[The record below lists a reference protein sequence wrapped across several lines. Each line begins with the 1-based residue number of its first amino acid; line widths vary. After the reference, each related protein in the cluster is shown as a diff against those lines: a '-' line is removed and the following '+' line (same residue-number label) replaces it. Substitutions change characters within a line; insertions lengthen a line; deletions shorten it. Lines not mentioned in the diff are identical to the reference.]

1 MSALLSVTGL
11 ARRFGGVVAVD
22 GVSLSI
28 TRGEVHGLIGP
39 NGAGKTTVFNLISGH
54 LLPSAGQILFGSE
67 DVTRAPP
74 ERRARHG
81 IRRTFQNLK
90 LFREMTALENV
101 MVGLH
106 ASTRSE
112 IFSAL
117 LRTPGQRREEE
128 RIREESR
135 EALGIVGLAAAAETI
150 AGSLPYGHQRL
161 LEIARAIVARPKLL
175 LLDEP
180 AAGMNGAEG
189 ARLVELIRRIRD
201 LGITIMMVEHHME
214 VVMPTCDRITVLNYG
229 RLLASGTPAEIR
241 RHPEVI
247 RAYLGQGSSRR
258 RPPSSQAEAQAH
270 AAG

>member
-1 MSALLSVTGL
+1 VSALLSVSAL

-22 GVSLSI
+22 GVDLAI
-28 TRGEVHGLIGP
+28 TPGEVHGLIGP
-39 NGAGKTTVFNLISGH
+39 NGAGKTTVLNLVSGH
-54 LLPSAGQILFGSE
+54 LLPSAGQIVFGE
-67 DVTRAPP
+67 VDITRAPP
-74 ERRARHG
+74 ERRAAHG

-106 ASTRSE
+106 ASTSAE

-117 LRTPGQRREEE
+117 LRTPGQRREEQ
-128 RIREESR
+128 RVREESR
-135 EALGIVGLAAAAETI
+135 QALDFVGLGVAADLI

-161 LEIARAIVARPKLL
+161 LEIARAVVARPKLL

-180 AAGMNGAEG
+180 AAGLNSTEG
-189 ARLVELIRRIRD
+189 ARLVELIRRVRD
-201 LGITIMMVEHHME
+201 LGVTIMMVEHHME

-229 RLLASGTPAEIR
+229 RRLAGGTPAEIR

-247 RAYLGQGSSRR
+247 RAYLGQGASKRR
-258 RPPSSQAEAQAH
+258 AARPGTEGQAH